1 MKTAISWMAVYWD
14 ANGNGKIDGYYNE
27 TNSSFVLT
35 AVDGV
40 RDEFCAYVTGG
51 SANETQFA
59 PKKNANGD
67 YCQYFIKACYT
78 MTPRSLVVRREPARA
93 SGPRSCPPS

>member
-1 MKTAISWMAVYWD
+1 MAVYWD
-14 ANGNGKIDGYYNE
+14 PPTETAMIDGYYLE
-27 TNSSFVLT
+27 TSSSFVLT

-67 YCQYFIKACYT
+67 YCQYFC
-78 MTPRSLVVRREPARA
+78 
-93 SGPRSCPPS
+93 